1 MSPTASIRSLAIQMP
16 SRHVRN
22 DQEPYASI
30 PDIPSNWWRFWGI
43 KARYLIDR
51 EQGETAETLALQAA
65 EKALS
70 QAQLRPQDI
79 DLILCNSTC
88 FAGWSTERTKALPRF
103 AQQLKQRL
111 NCTRALAIDVEQECI
126 TFLISLQI
134 ATHYIAAGKARHV
147 LVCASEYISGVLDFS
162 DLSSTTFGDGAAV
175 AVVSAGLADTTAG
188 RLLASAYASNADF
201 YDLATVQW
209 RYPVNGPQRSAQ
221 FWSYFT
227 LDKNAP
233 VEMQK
238 FIPEGVPAVV
248 RQALAKAELHP
259 DDIDF
264 YVFHQPS
271 KILVS
276 LWAHNLGVDE
286 DRFLLTLGEYGC
298 MVSVSMPVTLYE
310 ALRQGLIRPGHR
322 VVIAGAATGWGF
334 GAQVWEVGPIH
345 WN

>member
-1 MSPTASIRSLAIQMP
+1 MLPNAAIRSLAIQMP

-22 DQEPYASI
+22 DEEPYASI
-30 PDIPSNWWRFWGI
+30 PDIPHNWWRFWGI

-51 EQGETAETLALQAA
+51 EQGETAETLAVQAA
-65 EKALS
+65 EKALA
-70 QAQLRPQDI
+70 QARLRPQDI

-88 FAGWSTERTKALPRF
+88 FAGWSTERSKALPRF
-103 AQQLKQRL
+103 AQQLKIRL
-111 NCTRALAIDVEQECI
+111 GCVGALAIDVEQECI
-126 TFLISLQI
+126 TFLISLQM
-134 ATHYIAAGKARHV
+134 ATHYIASGQARHV

-175 AVVSAGLADTTAG
+175 AVVSADSASAG
-188 RLLASAYASNADF
+188 KLLASSYASNADF
-201 YDLATVQW
+201 YDLATVKW
-209 RYPVNGPQRSAQ
+209 RYPVNGPPQPEQ

-227 LDKNAP
+227 LDRNAP
-233 VEMQK
+233 AEMQK
-238 FIPEGVPAVV
+238 FVPEGVPAVV
-248 RQALAKAELHP
+248 RKALAKAELTP

-276 LWAHNLGVDE
+276 LWANNLGVDE

-310 ALRQGLIRPGHR
+310 ALRQGLIKPGNR

-334 GAQVWEVGPIH
+334 GAQVWEVGPIQ